1 MGVLKEIVMATF
13 RFCFSCSLCTYR
25 GCSDVGLFYVY
36 SACSYFSR
44 IGGAVL
50 LFLLLF
56 SSYSITNIP
65 FIYCFCA
72 FAPVCYCPL
81 MRVFFVF
88 ILSAHGSFIF
98 QLQSRQQRMLIAFSE
113 L

>member
-1 MGVLKEIVMATF
+1 MGVLKEIFMATF

-50 LFLLLF
+50 LLLLF
-56 SSYSITNIP
+56 SNSITNIP

-81 MRVFFVF
+81 MRVSFAFAV
-88 ILSAHGSFIF
+88 SAPGSFMF
-98 QLQSRQQRMLIAFSE
+98 QLQSPQQRMLIACSKK
-113 L
+113 